1 MKRSVSLLICLTL
14 LALGVA
20 IESPA
25 ENAKQVPGEKPCC
38 GGEQKKPVGAALVSS
53 TCLQYLLYDDE
64 VMSLWSADFYED
76 DGCVN
81 TPSEVFIWTEP
92 GQTAPQACGE
102 GTGCL
107 PPGLTLEKKEWAVRC
122 PVLQRPLPENGS
134 YLDRPIPAVQLPGAN
149 IPGQKWDVRKG
160 LLAHGEE
167 DKYVKVKNARNR
179 YFAVA
184 LSKGKAVYADTYPP
198 LPFRPQPK
206 KAERQVQIGFE
217 IEMDRADIARL
228 RPAIPKV
235 WERHP
240 GCATAFKVTVD
251 GIDYYVTTTAANA
264 IDISG
269 WAKPA
274 EKETKP
280 AEKDTK

>member
-25 ENAKQVPGEKPCC
+25 ENAKQVPGERPCC

-76 DGCVN
+76 DGCLN

-92 GQTAPQACGE
+92 GQTAPQACAE
-102 GTGCL
+102 STGCL
-107 PPGLTLEKKEWAVRC
+107 PGLTLDKTKKAIPC

-134 YLDRPIPAVQLPGAN
+134 YLDRPIPAVQLPGEN
-149 IPGQKWDVRKG
+149 IPGQKWDARKG
-160 LLAHGEE
+160 LLAHGED
-167 DKYVKVKNARNR
+167 DKYVKVKNARNK

-198 LPFRPQPK
+198 PPFKPQPK
-206 KAERQVQIGFE
+206 KAVRQVQIGFE
-217 IEMDRADIARL
+217 IEMDRPDVADLNEAF
-228 RPAIPKV
+228 PEV

-240 GCATAFKVTVD
+240 GCATAFKVKVGMD
-251 GIDYYVTTTAANA
+251 YYYVTTTAANA

-280 AEKDTK
+280 VEKDTK